1 MFTYKP
7 VGRQR
12 IRKYYA
18 IDVAF
23 ISNHEYS
30 FGSTR
35 YGWRLENVVA
45 LELMRRMNPESDQL
59 YYLNKHKA
67 YEVDFVVVRSGRI
80 DELIQVSYDF
90 SNPSQKL
97 YKREIGGLL
106 KGSESVK
113 CDNLTLIIMEGTPE
127 VKTVE
132 GKRIKIVKASDW
144 LLGCE

>member
-30 FGSTR
+30 FGSTG

-59 YYLNKHKA
+59 YYLKKHKA

-90 SNPSQKL
+90 SNPSQNSTSEKL
-97 YKREIGGLL
+97 VGLSKARKAL
-106 KGSESVK
+106 SV
-113 CDNLTLIIMEGTPE
+113 TT
-127 VKTVE
+127 
-132 GKRIKIVKASDW
+132 
-144 LLGCE
+144 